1 MSFNTLIKEKSY
13 VEKVISKKKVRKHDA
28 YNIFY
33 ETGLAV
39 SHLIVFVPIKVD
51 TKDPTKDPTNFGKID
66 NFKYFWLLRSFSQRL
81 WSS

>member
-13 VEKVISKKKVRKHDA
+13 VEKVISKKKVRKRDA

-51 TKDPTKDPTNFGKID
+51 TKDPTNFGKID